1 MRIAILG
8 INQQSVCHAHSILD
22 ENTAALITIYT
33 EDAEA
38 GFSENPPEAII
49 LNEVLESISSKW
61 YGLVPEALD
70 RDTPSSTSSSWLVKA
85 LGIRLAERGG
95 IFLLHTTISDI
106 NEKNQEISFRGGGQI
121 PSGIQRYDHLLD
133 FRPQD

>member
-1 MRIAILG
+1 MRIVILG
-8 INQQSVCHAHSILD
+8 INQESICHAHSILD
-22 ENTAALITIYT
+22 GDNSALITIYT

-38 GFSENPPEAII
+38 GFSEIPPEAII

-85 LGIRLAERGG
+85 LAIRLAERGAK
-95 IFLLHTTISDI
+95 FLLHTRISNID
-106 NEKNQEISFRGGGQI
+106 EKNQEISFRGGGQI
-121 PSGIQRYDHLLD
+121 PSGIQRYDQLLD
-133 FRPQD
+133 YR

>member
-8 INQQSVCHAHSILD
+8 INQESICHAHSILD
-22 ENTAALITIYT
+22 RDSRALITIYT

-61 YGLVPEALD
+61 YGHVPEILD

-85 LGIRLAERGG
+85 LAIRLAERGAK
-95 IFLLHTTISDI
+95 FLLPVSYT
-106 NEKNQEISFRGGGQI
+106 
-121 PSGIQRYDHLLD
+121 HLTL
-133 FRPQD
+133 PTKA

>member
-8 INQQSVCHAHSILD
+8 INQESICHALSILVRD
-22 ENTAALITIYT
+22 NSALITIYT

-49 LNEVLESISSKW
+49 LNEVLESISSMW

-85 LGIRLAERGG
+85 LAIRLAERCSK
-95 IFLLHTTISDI
+95 FLLHTRISNID
-106 NEKNQEISFRGGGQI
+106 EVNQEISFRGGGQI
-121 PSGIQRYDHLLD
+121 PSGIQRYEQLLD
-133 FRPQD
+133 YR

>member
-8 INQQSVCHAHSILD
+8 INQESICHAHSILD
-22 ENTAALITIYT
+22 RDNSALITIYT

-38 GFSENPPEAII
+38 GFSEIPPEAII

-61 YGLVPEALD
+61 YGHVPEILD

-85 LGIRLAERGG
+85 LAIRLAERGAK
-95 IFLLHTTISDI
+95 FLLHTRISNID
-106 NEKNQEISFRGGGQI
+106 EENQEISFRGGG
-121 PSGIQRYDHLLD
+121 PVSYTHLTL
-133 FRPQD
+133 PTTPYV

>member
-8 INQQSVCHAHSILD
+8 INQESICHAHSILD
-22 ENTAALITIYT
+22 RDNRALITIYT

-61 YGLVPEALD
+61 YGHVPEILD

-85 LGIRLAERGG
+85 LAIRLAERGAK
-95 IFLLHTTISDI
+95 FLLHTRISNID
-106 NEKNQEISFRGGGQI
+106 EENQEISFRGGGQI
-121 PSGIQRYDHLLD
+121 PSAIQRYHQLLD
-133 FRPQD
+133 YR

>member
-8 INQQSVCHAHSILD
+8 INQESICHAHSILD
-22 ENTAALITIYT
+22 RDNRALITIYT

-38 GFSENPPEAII
+38 GFSENPPESII

-61 YGLVPEALD
+61 YGHVPEILD

-85 LGIRLAERGG
+85 LAIRLAERGAK
-95 IFLLHTTISDI
+95 FLLHTRISNID
-106 NEKNQEISFRGGGQI
+106 EVNQEISFRGGGQI
-121 PSGIQRYDHLLD
+121 PSGIQRYDQLLD
-133 FRPQD
+133 YR